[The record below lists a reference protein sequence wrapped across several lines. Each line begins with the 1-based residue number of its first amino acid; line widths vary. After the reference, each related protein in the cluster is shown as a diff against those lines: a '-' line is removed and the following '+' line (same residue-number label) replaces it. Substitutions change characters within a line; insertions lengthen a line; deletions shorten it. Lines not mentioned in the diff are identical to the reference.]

1 MTHRRLIPSV
11 LVGVATASVIAA
23 GLTSTAS
30 ASLPATP
37 AAARADIPREL
48 TFTAGLPYDRAA
60 LHKAAQ
66 KVSTPGSSRYR
77 EFLTLEQAGKRYG
90 ATSKQRNRLSS
101 WAKAN
106 GMRVRFDATGL
117 TARISGPVETWQRI
131 YRAEVQA
138 EGGSPAPRLLTYFI
152 AEGEA
157 IASDVPAPLKG
168 LVAGMIPVF
177 NKLSPEPRASFDP
190 PLNLGSPFGP
200 GEECLLGELGGI
212 PFRDLTYSPKQLHT
226 PYGTAALHR
235 AGDQGKGARLAVVA
249 IGQSFD
255 PGLAEVA
262 ADCFGYRAPTLR
274 TTGAFGMPD
283 APVQTSG
290 YAGIESN
297 LDVQTSS
304 AVLPGAQRIDFVE
317 AAGGASFVLSL
328 VDGFTAAY
336 ERIDPDVIT
345 LSYGECMRLLAAS
358 GDAPLRWMS
367 DDIFALGAIVGTSIL
382 VATGDSGS
390 SACLHNGADVPTFN
404 VGYPAA
410 SPWVTAVGGTRIV
423 LGEGN
428 ARVQEVVW
436 NDSTWQGAWGDD
448 TTAGAGTGGPTT
460 YPAPWYQA
468 GVTRHER
475 RIVPDV
481 VAHASGFPGWPVVM
495 TPAEF
500 EGFVGIPVPPGME
513 WVMAPVGGTSASTP
527 FTAANVALIA
537 ARHGRLG
544 FLNPWLYGI
553 AGSREYA
560 KAFYDVTDG
569 INQVAPPAGC
579 CRATKGFDQASG
591 IGAPAFDRLMKLAR

>member
-1 MTHRRLIPSV
+1 MTRRPRSRV
-11 LVGVATASVIAA
+11 GLVGLAVASVIAA
-23 GLTSTAS
+23 SLTATAAASNSS
-30 ASLPATP
+30 APAT
-37 AAARADIPREL
+37 ARADLPREL
-48 TFTAGLPYDRAA
+48 TFTAALPYDRAA

-66 KVSTPGSSRYR
+66 QISSPGSSRYR
-77 EFLTLEQAGKRYG
+77 EFLTLDRAGARYG
-90 ATSKQRNRLSS
+90 ATQQQRTRLTA

-117 TARISGPVETWQRI
+117 TARITGPVETWQKV
-131 YRAEVQA
+131 YKAEVQA
-138 EGGSPAPRLLTYFI
+138 EAGEPAPRLMTYFF
-152 AEGEA
+152 AQGEA
-157 IASDVPAPLKG
+157 IVNTVPESLKG
-168 LVAGMIPVF
+168 VVAGVIPVY
-177 NKLSPEPRASFDP
+177 NRLGPEPRAAFDP
-190 PLNLGSPFGP
+190 PLNTGSPFGP

-235 AGDQGKGARLAVVA
+235 AGQKGKGARLAVIAV
-249 IGQSFD
+249 GQSYD

-262 ADCFGYRAPTLR
+262 ADCFGYRAPSLR
-274 TTGAFGMPD
+274 VTGAFGMPD
-283 APVQTSG
+283 EPVQTSG
-290 YAGIESN
+290 YDGIESN

-304 AVLPGAQRIDFVE
+304 AVIPGAERIGFVE
-317 AAGGASFVLSL
+317 TAGGASFVLSL
-328 VDGFTAAY
+328 IDGFSAAY
-336 ERIDPDVIT
+336 ERLNPDVIT
-345 LSYGECMRLLAAS
+345 LSYGECMNLLAAS

-367 DDIFALGAIVGTSIL
+367 DDVFALGAIVGTSIL
-382 VATGDSGS
+382 IATGDSGS
-390 SACLHNGADVPTFN
+390 SSCLHNGADVQTLN

-410 SPWVTAVGGTRIV
+410 SPWVTAVGGTRII

-428 ARVQEVVW
+428 VRVNEVVW
-436 NDSTWQGAWGDD
+436 NDSTWQGSWGDD

-468 GVTRHER
+468 GLTRQDR
-475 RIVPDV
+475 RVVPDV

-500 EGFVGIPVPPGME
+500 EGFVGIAVPPGIE

-544 FLNPWLYGI
+544 FLNPWLYDV
-553 AGSREYA
+553 AGSRDYA

-569 INQVAPPAGC
+569 TNQVAPPAGC

-591 IGAPAFDRLMKLAR
+591 LGAPAFDRLMRLAP